1 MANSSLYEAVEE
13 NDVGKAMELLQ
24 NGADVNSRGGVRNL
38 SVLTKACITGNCKMV
53 ALLLANNASVNTS
66 ESITTALLSA
76 ARENHTDI
84 VELLLQKKVDVN
96 QTDKVS
102 KDR

>member
-1 MANSSLYEAVEE
+1 
-13 NDVGKAMELLQ
+13 
-24 NGADVNSRGGVRNL
+24 
-38 SVLTKACITGNCKMV
+38 MV